1 MARRHHLRLGF
12 RGRVLGF
19 SALLLVAATGAGLIV
34 QRTVLLRR
42 LDNEVA
48 ASLDQERRELEALAA
63 GRNPATGQA
72 FEGDVRSIF
81 DTFLRRNVPGEGE
94 VYLTFVDGAP
104 YKTTLA
110 PEGVRLDENPDLVQR
125 WSSLQAGETGSLD
138 SDAGPVDFL
147 AVPLRSEGRT
157 AAVFVVANF
166 VQGERD
172 EIESGIRV
180 EAAVGAVVLVAAIGA
195 AWVIAGR
202 LLRPVRELT
211 DTARSI
217 TESDLS
223 RRIPVDGD
231 DEIAELADTF
241 NEMLDRLAG
250 AFAAQRA
257 FIDDAGHELRT
268 PITIVR
274 GHLELMGDDPQDRR
288 ETVAL
293 VIDELDR
300 MARIVADLLLLAKA
314 EQPDFVQLEPV
325 EIRDLTTELLMKSR
339 ALGDRDWRLD
349 ACASGSVPGDP
360 QRLAQAVLNLARNAV
375 EHTTPGA
382 EVALGSAR
390 HDGEVRLWVRDSGP
404 GVDPADRDRIFERF
418 ARGGRGP
425 RPSDG
430 AGLGLAIARAVAD
443 GHAGRVELVSRPGA
457 GATFT
462 LVWPDNGTPAMDD
475 RPEQLATE
483 PIPVPERTSRWPE
496 S

>member
-1 MARRHHLRLGF
+1 MGRRRPLRLGF

-19 SALLLVAATGAGLIV
+19 SALMLVAATGAGLVV

-110 PEGVRLDENPDLVQR
+110 PEGVRLDENPELVQR

-138 SDAGPVDFL
+138 TGAGPVDYL

-180 EAAVGAVVLVAAIGA
+180 EAAVGAVVLVAAIGV

-202 LLRPVRELT
+202 LLRPVRDLT

-217 TESDLS
+217 TESDLA

-325 EIRDLTTELLMKSR
+325 EIRDLTTELLMKAR

-349 ACASGSVPGDP
+349 ACASG
-360 QRLAQAVLNLARNAV
+360 
-375 EHTTPGA
+375 
-382 EVALGSAR
+382 R
-390 HDGEVRLWVRDSGP
+390 HDGEVHLWVRDSGP

-443 GHAGRVELVSRPGA
+443 GHAGRVDLVSRPGA
-457 GATFT
+457 GARFT
-462 LVWPDNGTPAMDD
+462 LVWPDHGAPSADD
-475 RPEQLATE
+475 PPEQPASE